1 MILIIFVIALILLGL
16 GIFTGYT
23 MGGVIHGI
31 KENKALKVQVEID
44 EIKHCLGKQI

>member
-1 MILIIFVIALILLGL
+1 MVLTIFVIALILWGL

-23 MGGVIHGI
+23 MGGVIHDI

-44 EIKHCLGKQI
+44 EIEHGLGKQI